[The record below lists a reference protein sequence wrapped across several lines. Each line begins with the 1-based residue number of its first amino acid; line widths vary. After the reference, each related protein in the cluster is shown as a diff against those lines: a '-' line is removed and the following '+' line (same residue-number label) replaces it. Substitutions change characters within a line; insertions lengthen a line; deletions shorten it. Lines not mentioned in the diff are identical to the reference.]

1 MGDDLKVAEIK
12 SVQEGSHLILM
23 MSGHWSTYG
32 QLPAAEEAWQSF
44 QELDG
49 IDTIKPVLADGSP
62 YDSSLASFLL
72 ELSRLDNDKR
82 FEFDLNSLPDNLVSI
97 VGIACQASHREEDLP
112 VPDSRQGMVEGI
124 GRAFLQQLKGS
135 LEIAT
140 FTGEWTIALL
150 RLFRGKAKIRW
161 EDFWKIMKS
170 VSTDALPIVALIS
183 FLVGVIISFLGAVT
197 LKQFGAEFAVAYLV
211 GFGILREM
219 GAIMTGVIMA
229 GRSGAAF
236 AAQIGSMKIN
246 EEIDALKTIGISPIE
261 FIVLPRLL
269 ALFIMMPIL
278 TLYSNVIGILS
289 GWLVAE
295 GMMGVPG
302 PVFFAEMQ
310 KVLYI
315 GDFLLGLFKAG
326 VFGILVATAGCLRGL
341 QSGSGADAVGV
352 AATRAVVA
360 GITLIVFSNAI
371 IDWAAATLGI

>member
-49 IDTIKPVLADGSP
+49 IDTIKPVLADGSS

-82 FEFDLNSLPDNLVSI
+82 FEFDLNSLPDNLVSL

-140 FTGEWTIALL
+140 FTGEWTIDLL